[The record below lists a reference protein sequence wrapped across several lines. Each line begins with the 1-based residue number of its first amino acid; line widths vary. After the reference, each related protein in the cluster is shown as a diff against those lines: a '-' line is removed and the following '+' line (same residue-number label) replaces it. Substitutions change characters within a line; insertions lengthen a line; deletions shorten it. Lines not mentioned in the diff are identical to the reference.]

1 MNRLALVA
9 DTLINV
15 SNEILRPGT
24 YPHGEVR
31 PTQGR
36 YWLGVF
42 TNIILKSYLG
52 AEFIDAHNIPE
63 TGPAI
68 IAANHSSHLD
78 GPLINAASA
87 YTRRRPVVFLAAA
100 DIYYSNRLFRMMCDT
115 VNCIPIRRNEND
127 RIALLKTIKLLHQG
141 RLVGIFPEGQR
152 SRDGSIGEGKS
163 GVALIAI
170 TTGYPVIPVA
180 ISGTFKAFPRKSR
193 IIKPAKVRLKFGEP
207 LFFGNQRCPSD
218 QKINWVRDKIMS
230 NIRKLYEEI
239 ATCRKQRI
247 AA

>member
-1 MNRLALVA
+1 MNRLALIA

-24 YPHGEVR
+24 YPYGEVR
-31 PTQGR
+31 PSQGR

-63 TGPAI
+63 IGPA
-68 IAANHSSHLD
+68 HLD

-87 YTRRRPVVFLAAA
+87 YARRRPVVFLAAA

-115 VNCIPIRRNEND
+115 VNCIPIKRNEND
-127 RIALLKTIKLLHQG
+127 QIALLKTIKLLHQG
-141 RLVGIFPEGQR
+141 RLVGIFPEGRR
-152 SRDGSIGEGKS
+152 SRDGSIGEGKL

-170 TTGYPVIPVA
+170 ATGYPVIPVA
-180 ISGTFKAFPRKSR
+180 ISGTFEAFPRKSR

-207 LFFGNQRCPSD
+207 LCFGNQRCPSD
-218 QKINWVRDKIMS
+218 QKIKWARDEIM
-230 NIRKLYEEI
+230 NDIKKLYEEI
-239 ATCRKQRI
+239 TLSRRQRI